1 MEMKGLIIGIG
12 AAGNKSVINL
22 IENEVVSKDDIMLI
36 NSTLM
41 DIPDKYKD
49 MAYILEG
56 TDGGFGKERTA
67 SKDAMLKKLK
77 SGTLP
82 IKEKAEYG
90 YKFVAVVTSTEGGT
104 GSGASAILAQYIQS
118 VIKLPVHIIGFA
130 GFGSDG
136 RGLQNTMEFL
146 QDTKSEMTVHII
158 RNDRFLGENG
168 MSKIKAEQ
176 AANDELAMIIKVIE
190 GQLIKESTQ
199 NIDPRDIY
207 KTVNTPGYQIVEYM
221 ELDEKI
227 KNRKDFESDLIY
239 MCDSSHSMQ
248 TKPSMKRL
256 AVILNLNKNSQL
268 YADDFTVL
276 KQRYGT
282 CYEEYTHRQNE
293 PGKEFIAFICSGMK
307 MPIDEAKELY
317 EKYQEASAAVDKTED
332 DFFSEI
338 KSFKG
343 NSNDAMFN
351 MANTE
356 VNSGSE
362 DDFFSQ
368 FESGGSSG
376 TDSDMQ
382 KPSQQ
387 TTPVEEY

>member
-1 MEMKGLIIGIG
+1 MEMRGLIIGIG

-22 IENEVVSKDDIMLI
+22 IESGVVSSDDVMLI

-41 DIPDKYKD
+41 DIPAKYKD

-82 IKEKAEYG
+82 VKEKAAQG
-90 YKFVAVVTSTEGGT
+90 YKFTAIVSSTEGGT
-104 GSGASAILAQYIQS
+104 GSGASTILAQYIQS
-118 VIKLPVHIIGFA
+118 VVKIPVHLIGFA

-146 QDTKSEMTVHII
+146 QDTKQEFMVHII
-158 RNDRFLGENG
+158 RNDRFLAENNG
-168 MSKIKAEQ
+168 SKIKAEQ
-176 AANDELAMIIKVIE
+176 AANEELATTIKVIE

-207 KTVNTPGYQIVEYM
+207 KTVNTPGYQIVEYL
-221 ELDEKI
+221 ELPDKI
-227 KNRKDFESDLIY
+227 RNKKDFENYLTQ
-239 MCDSSHSMQ
+239 MCDDSHAMQ
-248 TKPSMKRL
+248 TAPSMRRL
-256 AVILNLNKNSQL
+256 AVILNLNENSQL

-276 KQRYGT
+276 KTRYGT
-282 CYEEYTHRQNE
+282 AYEEYTHRQSE

-307 MPIDEAKELY
+307 MPIEEAKEIY
-317 EKYQEASAAVDKTED
+317 ERYQEASNAVDKSED
-332 DFFSEI
+332 DFFSQI

-343 NSNDAMFN
+343 NSDDASFN
-351 MANTE
+351 MSTPE

-362 DDFFSQ
+362 DDFFSM
-368 FESGGSSG
+368 FEDSKAG
-376 TDSDMQ
+376 TDSDTQ
-382 KPSQQ
+382 KPS
-387 TTPVEEY
+387 TTPVSEY